1 MFPGSLPSRDRQVRR
16 SASGKE
22 MKMLKLIVW
31 YKTVYVKIYQVIYRE
46 KKIVKFLEFPSYPFR
61 IILTN

>member
-22 MKMLKLIVW
+22 IKMLKLIVW
-31 YKTVYVKIYQVIYRE
+31 YKTAYVKIYQVIYRE
-46 KKIVKFLEFPSYPFR
+46 KKIIKFLEFLSYAFS
-61 IILTN
+61 IILTK

>member
-22 MKMLKLIVW
+22 IKMLKLTVW

-46 KKIVKFLEFPSYPFR
+46 KKIKFFEFPSYAFS
-61 IILTN
+61 IILTK

>member
-46 KKIVKFLEFPSYPFR
+46 KSD
-61 IILTN
+61 N